1 MARSSTSPHR
11 WARIDDFL
19 IFREQDRRRNTIK
32 TVFLNY
38 IPVARFDID
47 KVNERKL
54 AAIELVECRLADQK
68 TAGEICGFH
77 RNTISKIIQIKEH
90 LGIEAVLRDERG
102 LKSAYKY
109 VESVRSHIQQ
119 LLEKWPDWS
128 DQAIADQASIELE
141 MTVSRSSVARIRV
154 GEENT
159 IVAQELPG
167 KQELLELAR
176 IAESID
182 MKKIDSRQLALNF
195 ERDPVLRE
203 KQEEFSR
210 EESPQA
216 EKQTDK
222 ELLLRLETGERSHFA
237 GGFMHHL
244 FLHEIGFSGLLSPL
258 QDSGGVTYRNAEIL
272 ATLYHSVTQQIP
284 SIEALKL
291 ENASEFG
298 LLIGCARSP
307 EKETIRERLIKMAEK
322 YVSDS
327 LTDGFAH
334 RLLELN
340 RIDTEV
346 FFIDGHFLPYYGL
359 QVIAKGYFTVRRLA
373 MKGNELY
380 AVTDLS
386 GKPLFFITESN
397 EIDFRP
403 IIGRC
408 ADKLIDYG
416 IDRPMLVFDRGGYG
430 IHFFK
435 QLSEK
440 ADFVTWAKYVGDKSL
455 GRFHDDSFHTG
466 LFFADKRYLVA
477 EELRTV
483 TESIQTAR
491 KEGRKI
497 PVSVQLRLVVLK
509 NVATGDRL
517 GIYTSDTEKPACDIG
532 YYMLQR
538 WGDSENFFKEMMS
551 RYNLDYHPGYD
562 IEQLKSQP
570 LVDNPEVVIIN
581 KAVKILGREI
591 QELEKNILVCEA
603 KYARRAD
610 KRLLTKKGKL
620 KLEIQEKQND
630 IAQFEKRL
638 ITLPKKVS
646 ILSILS
652 GKPMSRC
659 DLEKKRL
666 YDLMQIM
673 AFHSRESLVKIFERC
688 YDDNRDRKQVL
699 DMITARPGY
708 VKLVG
713 QTLVII
719 LDWIENR
726 KHRDAA
732 IRLCQLLNQKSFR
745 LAGRL
750 NVKLFFHVSSIPHYG
765 SKKIQ

>member
-1 MARSSTSPHR
+1 MITMARSSE
-11 WARIDDFL
+11 RIGEFL
-19 IFREQDRRRNTIK
+19 IFREQDRRKNTIK

-54 AAIELVECRLADQK
+54 AAIELVERRLADQK

-77 RNTISKIIQIKEH
+77 RNTISKIVQIKEH

-109 VESVRSHIQQ
+109 VESVRRAIQQ

-128 DQAIADQASIELE
+128 DQAIADQASIELD

-154 GEENT
+154 GAGNN
-159 IVAQELPG
+159 IVVQELPG

-182 MKKIDSRQLALNF
+182 LKKIDSRQLALNF
-195 ERDPVLRE
+195 ERDPVLRQ
-203 KQEEFSR
+203 KREEFSR

-216 EKQTDK
+216 DKQSDK
-222 ELLLRLETGERSHFA
+222 KLLFRLETGERSHFA

-258 QDSGGVTYRNAEIL
+258 QDSGSVTYRNSEIL

-298 LLIGCARSP
+298 LLMGCARSP

-408 ADKLIDYG
+408 AEKLIDYG

-440 ADFVTWAKYVGDKSL
+440 ADFVTWAKYVGDKTL

-466 LFFADKRYLVA
+466 LFFGDKRYLVA

-483 TESIQTAR
+483 TESVQTAR
-491 KEGRKI
+491 KEGRKT
-497 PVSVQLRLVVLK
+497 PVSVRLRLVVLK

-517 GIYTSDTEKPACDIG
+517 GIYTSDTEKAACDIG

-538 WGDSENFFKEMMS
+538 WGDSENFFKEMMA
-551 RYNLDYHPGYD
+551 RYNLNYHPGYD
-562 IEQLKSQP
+562 IEQLKAQP
-570 LVDNPEVVIIN
+570 LVDNPEVAMIN

-591 QELEKNILVCEA
+591 QELAKEILVPC
-603 KYARRAD
+603 
-610 KRLLTKKGKL
+610 L
-620 KLEIQEKQND
+620 KNN
-630 IAQFEKRL
+630 A
-638 ITLPKKVS
+638 P
-646 ILSILS
+646 
-652 GKPMSRC
+652 
-659 DLEKKRL
+659 
-666 YDLMQIM
+666 
-673 AFHSRESLVKIFERC
+673 
-688 YDDNRDRKQVL
+688 
-699 DMITARPGY
+699 
-708 VKLVG
+708 
-713 QTLVII
+713 
-719 LDWIENR
+719 
-726 KHRDAA
+726 
-732 IRLCQLLNQKSFR
+732 
-745 LAGRL
+745 
-750 NVKLFFHVSSIPHYG
+750 
-765 SKKIQ
+765 